1 MPRSLVGPVFHMG
14 ELSVRVAFA
23 EFPVA
28 MRAIPTGGYVRYV
41 SCHAMDCELRV
52 SEHQKVRLKRSW
64 MLFSY
69 CFG

>member
-1 MPRSLVGPVFHMG
+1 MG
-14 ELSVRVAFA
+14 ELSVHVAFA

-64 MLFSY
+64 TLFSY